1 MEYLKKFKNGN
12 GKIDNILKYLILLI
26 PLSLIAGPLIPEI
39 AILISGIIIFYK
51 LKLNEI
57 FEYDKYLFYLF
68 FFILY
73 YNFIRIFTFK

>member
-1 MEYLKKFKNGN
+1 MEYLRKFKNGN

-26 PLSLIAGPLIPEI
+26 PLSLIAGPLYLKYYSDIC
-39 AILISGIIIFYK
+39 IIIFYK

-68 FFILY
+68 FYFIL
-73 YNFIRIFTFK
+73 